1 MAGVGDDV
9 LPPPPV
15 DNQLQMAQLLASVT
29 QQLDALQ
36 QRFEAAQQ
44 QQLPSAPTSG
54 AAAPAHPGVALDPRS
69 PFAPLQSHLFRWD
82 AEDKTFR
89 LLDFSL
95 APWHTALS
103 QGGRTGYAH
112 RAQLE
117 ELTMIQSLTFYSE
130 AVLRALLR
138 ILDRASSEDAEATPL
153 ASVLPQLTDICA
165 STEAIFDAL
174 TLRSGYLSAK
184 AVSTP
189 EQAGEIADLRS
200 RMLVRLRA
208 LPSSGSSFVDSTRNA
223 YRENVNTHLQ
233 RFLARASADV
243 LHREIRGQPE
253 RRRASADAAYD
264 SDTDFGYGSRPQRG
278 GRTGARG
285 RGRGRGVGTSAGRG
299 ARHASEAEL
308 VSAAGSRPAAPS

>member
-1 MAGVGDDV
+1 MADAEEN
-9 LPPPPV
+9 PPAPPV
-15 DNQLQMAQLLASVT
+15 DNQLQMAQLLAAVT
-29 QQLDALQ
+29 QQLTALQ
-36 QRFEAAQQ
+36 QRLDAAQQ
-44 QQLPSAPTSG
+44 QQPTGAPG
-54 AAAPAHPGVALDPRS
+54 AGTATPTHPGVALDPRS

-103 QGGRTGYAH
+103 QGGRAGYAH

-117 ELTMIQSLTFYSE
+117 ELSMIQSLTFYSE
-130 AVLRALLR
+130 GLLRAQLAL
-138 ILDRASSEDAEATPL
+138 LDRATSEDAEATPL
-153 ASVLPQLTDICA
+153 ASILAQLTDVCA
-165 STEAIFDAL
+165 SSEAIFDAL
-174 TLRSGYLSAK
+174 TLRSGYLAAK

-208 LPSSGSSFVDSTRNA
+208 LPSSGSSFVDSTRSA

-253 RRRASADAAYD
+253 RRRAPAEPAYD
-264 SDTDFGYGSRPQRG
+264 SDTDFGYASRAQRG

-285 RGRGRGVGTSAGRG
+285 RGRGRGVGTSGGRG
-299 ARHASEAEL
+299 TRNAPETEL

>member
-1 MAGVGDDV
+1 MADEIGDNAAV
-9 LPPPPV
+9 PPV
-15 DNQLQMAQLLASVT
+15 DNDIQMAQLLSSVA
-29 QQLDALQ
+29 QQLSVIQ
-36 QRFEAAQQ
+36 QRLDAAQQ
-44 QQLPSAPTSG
+44 QQPASAPAAGTP
-54 AAAPAHPGVALDPRS
+54 AAARPGVAVDLRS

-103 QGGRTGYAH
+103 QSGRAGYAH

-117 ELTMIQSLTFYSE
+117 ELTMIQSLTFYTE
-130 AVLRALLR
+130 ALMRGTLS

-153 ASVLPQLTDICA
+153 AAILTQITDVCA

-184 AVSTP
+184 AVATP

-208 LPSSGSSFVDSTRNA
+208 LPSSGSSFVDSTRNS

-253 RRRASADAAYD
+253 RRRAPAEAAYD
-264 SDTDFGYGSRPQRG
+264 SDTDFGYGARAQRG
-278 GRTGARG
+278 GRAGARG
-285 RGRGRGVGTSAGRG
+285 RGRGRAGVGTSGRG
-299 ARHASEAEL
+299 TRNVSETEL
-308 VSAAGSRPAAPS
+308 VSAAGSRPAATS

>member
-1 MAGVGDDV
+1 MAAASED
-9 LPPPPV
+9 LPPPPM
-15 DNQLQMAQLLASVT
+15 DNQLQIAQLLASVT
-29 QQLDALQ
+29 QQLQVLQ
-36 QRFEAAQQ
+36 QRFESSQQ
-44 QQLPSAPTSG
+44 QQPASAPATG
-54 AAAPAHPGVALDPRS
+54 TAAPAHPGVSLDPRS

-82 AEDKTFR
+82 AEDRTFR
-89 LLDFSL
+89 LLDFTLS
-95 APWHTALS
+95 PWHTALS

-117 ELTMIQSLTFYSE
+117 ELTMIQSLTFYTE
-130 AVLRALLR
+130 ALLRALLS
-138 ILDRASSEDAEATPL
+138 ILDRANSEDAEATPL
-153 ASVLPQLTDICA
+153 AAMLPQFTDVCA

-174 TLRSGYLSAK
+174 TLRSGYLAAK

-253 RRRASADAAYD
+253 RRRAPAEAAYD
-264 SDTDFGYGSRPQRG
+264 SDTDFGYGARAQRG

-285 RGRGRGVGTSAGRG
+285 RGRGRGFGTTGRG
-299 ARHASEAEL
+299 ARHAPETEL